1 MTKSIDQLRRDAKA
15 LKRDHEAGDRHA
27 KTRVAI
33 YRPRPDGAALKHA
46 DYLHVIARE
55 NSFASWK
62 HLKLAAETHGM
73 DRAAKQQRLEV
84 AVHFGQFWVVDRLL
98 EEMPDLAD
106 GNFALL
112 CGLYQREAV
121 ADWLTREPEIA
132 TRPQGMAPPLMH
144 LARSRMLKH
153 WPEREADMLAIA
165 DLLLARGADVNA
177 GLPAYEGSDHMLS
190 TLYFALGHA
199 DNMPLSR
206 WLLEH
211 GADPND
217 GESLYHATELGH
229 HEGLRMLLAHGA
241 DPKGTNAM
249 LRAIDFDDLD
259 AVKMLLDAGA
269 LADEF
274 DEAPV
279 GGEAPRV
286 VPALHQAA
294 RRLSSR
300 AMIEL
305 LLDAGAD
312 PTRRYQGMTPYA
324 FARAFGNRGLAE
336 ALEARG
342 HGDVLEGVEALLA
355 RIGDGTR
362 AEGEYVDP
370 DKLPEACRNIIR
382 DILHLPGTLPHIERL
397 VAAGV
402 EFDRPDAE
410 GLTPVQVAG
419 WSGLPEVMGYFLSL
433 SPDLGHVNGYG
444 GTLLSTIIHGS
455 ENCPERAERD
465 YLTCL
470 RMALEQGVALPR
482 RAVEMAGEEDV
493 AEFLRDWAERFPG
506 QVVDGGPG

>member
-1 MTKSIDQLRRDAKA
+1 MSKSIEQLRRDAKA
-15 LKRDHEAGDRHA
+15 LRRDYEAGDRHA
-27 KTRVAI
+27 WTRVANF
-33 YRPRPDGAALKHA
+33 RPRPEGAALKHA
-46 DYLHVIARE
+46 DFLHVVARE

-62 HLKLAAETHGM
+62 HLKLAVETHGM
-73 DRAAKQQRLEV
+73 DRAAKQQRLGV
-84 AVHFGQFWVVDRLL
+84 AIHYGQVWVVDRLL
-98 EEMPDLAD
+98 ADTPDLAD

-112 CGLYQREAV
+112 CALYRQEAV
-121 ADWLTREPEIA
+121 QAWVAREPEIA
-132 TRPQGMAPPLMH
+132 TRKHGMAPPLMH

-153 WPEREADMLAIA
+153 WPEREAAMLAIA
-165 DLLLARGADVNA
+165 DLLLAQGADVNA

-190 TLYFALGHA
+190 PLYFALGHA

-206 WLLEH
+206 WLLQQ

-217 GESLYHATELGH
+217 NESLYHATELGH
-229 HEGLRMLLAHGA
+229 HEGLRLLLTHGA

-249 LRAIDFDDLD
+249 LRAIDFNDLG
-259 AVKMLLDAGA
+259 AVRMLLDAGA

-274 DEAPV
+274 DETPV
-279 GGEAPRV
+279 GGEAPWV

-294 RRLSSR
+294 RRLCSR
-300 AMIEL
+300 EMIEL
-305 LLDAGAD
+305 LLEAGAD
-312 PTRRYQGMTPYA
+312 PARRYQGMTPYA
-324 FARAFGNRGLAE
+324 FARAFGNRDLVAS
-336 ALEARG
+336 LEARG
-342 HGDVLEGVEALLA
+342 LAEDLTGVEALLA
-355 RIGDGTR
+355 RIADGTR

-370 DKLPEACRNIIR
+370 DKLPEACRHIIR
-382 DILHLPGTLPHIERL
+382 DILHLPGTLPHIRRL

-433 SPDLGHVNGYG
+433 SPDLGHVNGFG

-482 RAVEMAGEEDV
+482 RAVEVAGEEDV
-493 AEFLRDWAERFPG
+493 AEFLRDWAERYPG
-506 QVVDGGPG
+506 QVVEGGPG